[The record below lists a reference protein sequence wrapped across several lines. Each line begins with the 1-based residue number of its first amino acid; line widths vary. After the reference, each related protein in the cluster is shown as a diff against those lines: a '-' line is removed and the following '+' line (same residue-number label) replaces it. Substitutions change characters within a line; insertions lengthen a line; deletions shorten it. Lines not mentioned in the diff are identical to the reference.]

1 MKINTTHMKLQSMF
15 LVGLL
20 IIQSCQFKQ
29 KEPGKALDN
38 LEVSNSSS
46 YHFEPTVNWMN
57 DPNGMVYY
65 AGEYHLFYQHFP
77 DSNVWGPM
85 HWGHAVS
92 EDLIHWKHL
101 PIALYPDSLGFIF
114 SGSAVVDHENTS
126 GLGSKE
132 NPPMVAIYTYSNQK
146 EEFKGSIT
154 FQNQAIAYSL
164 DSGRSW
170 KKYQGNPVINNPGIK
185 DFRDPKVSW
194 VEEYKKWVMVLAVK
208 DHVSIY
214 SSKNLIDWTHESDF
228 GESLGA
234 HGGVWECPDL
244 FKIKSDKGEEHWV
257 MLVSINPG
265 GLQGGS
271 GTQYFVGD
279 FDGTTFSTSQNDTKW
294 IDFGADNYAGVL
306 YSNIP
311 EEDGRYLFIGWMSN
325 WAYANKVGLVDRKN
339 MMTLPRSISLISTVD
354 DNILAMQPVHE
365 VRTVTSEGTP
375 VSIEKLRSGFET
387 KTAYTLAI
395 VPGQG
400 DSQLIFTNTLGDS
413 LLVGLSQNEI
423 SIDRSRC
430 GNVSLSDVFPTVHE
444 VTMKRLEQVSIY
456 MDRSSIE
463 LFANNGKVNMTDL
476 FFTQTPLSKV
486 FVSDDTNNIGVVYSP
501 ISLISKPL

>member
-1 MKINTTHMKLQSMF
+1 
-15 LVGLL
+15 
-20 IIQSCQFKQ
+20 
-29 KEPGKALDN
+29 
-38 LEVSNSSS
+38 
-46 YHFEPTVNWMN
+46 
-57 DPNGMVYY
+57 
-65 AGEYHLFYQHFP
+65 
-77 DSNVWGPM
+77 
-85 HWGHAVS
+85 
-92 EDLIHWKHL
+92 
-101 PIALYPDSLGFIF
+101 
-114 SGSAVVDHENTS
+114 
-126 GLGSKE
+126 
-132 NPPMVAIYTYSNQK
+132 
-146 EEFKGSIT
+146 
-154 FQNQAIAYSL
+154 
-164 DSGRSW
+164 
-170 KKYQGNPVINNPGIK
+170 
-185 DFRDPKVSW
+185 
-194 VEEYKKWVMVLAVK
+194 
-208 DHVSIY
+208 
-214 SSKNLIDWTHESDF
+214 
-228 GESLGA
+228 
-234 HGGVWECPDL
+234 
-244 FKIKSDKGEEHWV
+244 
-257 MLVSINPG
+257 
-265 GLQGGS
+265 
-271 GTQYFVGD
+271 
-279 FDGTTFSTSQNDTKW
+279 
-294 IDFGADNYAGVL
+294 
-306 YSNIP
+306 
-311 EEDGRYLFIGWMSN
+311 MSN

-430 GNVSLSDVFPTVHE
+430 GNVSLSDVFPTVHK